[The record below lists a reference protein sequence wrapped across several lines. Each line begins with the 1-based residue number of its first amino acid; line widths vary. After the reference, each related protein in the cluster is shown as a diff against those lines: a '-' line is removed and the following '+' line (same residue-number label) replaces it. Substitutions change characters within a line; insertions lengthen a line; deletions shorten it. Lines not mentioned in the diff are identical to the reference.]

1 MAPTIAAATVIPGG
15 PGPVGGVSW
24 VINIVVGMEPAAA
37 TQAAPVSA
45 NAHES
50 PAERARS
57 LAVARRRATALLGAV
72 TVLFIVV
79 TAVGQHGTLLGYV
92 QAGAEASM
100 VGGVADWF
108 AVTALFRRPLG
119 LPIPHTALI
128 VERKDQ
134 FAATLGQFVQEN
146 FLSADVLAERIRAAG
161 LVPRLAVWL
170 SGRDS
175 AARFAGRA
183 ADVVVT
189 VTEALR
195 DEDVQRVLTAELTRV
210 VDSVEVAPLA
220 GRVLRVVIAGGHGA
234 ELFDELLSAVD
245 GYLERHHDE
254 LREMFEAEAPRW
266 VPGMAYRRVF
276 ERLYTRLRDRL
287 AAMAADPHDST
298 RLQFESWLAG
308 LPDRLETDPQ
318 LRRRGEQL
326 KRDVLGSAALRDWSS
341 TLWQRTKETL
351 KAQAADPDS
360 ELRRR
365 LTDLLMAAGRRLEAD
380 QRLADGLERMV
391 ESGARAVAEQY
402 HDELAGLVTGTIER
416 WDARETSS
424 QLELLLGRDLQFIRI
439 NGTVV
444 GALVGLILHAVS
456 VALT

>member
-1 MAPTIAAATVIPGG
+1 
-15 PGPVGGVSW
+15 
-24 VINIVVGMEPAAA
+24 MEPAAA
-37 TQAAPVSA
+37 TPAPPIR
-45 NAHES
+45 AHAQES
-50 PAERARS
+50 TADRTRA

-72 TVLFIVV
+72 TVLFVVV
-79 TAVGQHGTLLGYV
+79 TAFGHHGTLLGFV

-161 LVPRLAVWL
+161 LVPRLASWL

-195 DEDVQRVLTAELTRV
+195 DEDVQRVITAELTRV

-234 ELFDELLSAVD
+234 ELFNELLAAAD
-245 GYLERHHDE
+245 GYLEGHQIE
-254 LREMFEAEAPRW
+254 LRDMFEAEAPRW
-266 VPGMAYRRVF
+266 IPDLAYRRVF
-276 ERLYTRLRDRL
+276 DRLYHRLRDRL
-287 AAMAADPHDST
+287 AAMAADPDDAT
-298 RLQFESWLAG
+298 RRQFEAWLAG
-308 LPDRLETDPQ
+308 LPDRLETDPG
-318 LRRRGEQL
+318 LRARGEQL
-326 KRDVLGSAALRDWSS
+326 KRDVLGSTALRDWSS
-341 TLWQRTKETL
+341 TLWQRAKETL
-351 KAQAADPDS
+351 RAQAADPDS

-365 LTDLLMAAGRRLEAD
+365 LTDLLMAAGRRLESD
-380 QRLADGLERMV
+380 QRLADGLERMI

-456 VALT
+456 VALS